1 MLNRQRRINNKNKAG
16 HSGVIKSLALLVGG
30 FFSGLLAPLSA
41 ADSPTSLVFPEE
53 PAPFT
58 AVIADSEKTREAL
71 ARTLKERGFQTL
83 KLQTSD
89 DQTVLKAT
97 VSHPRIS
104 DPERVAGRAARI
116 LDAYDADSVTTLE
129 ICYQGDG
136 VLCDFCLDIP
146 RETLERFLGRMM
158 SHWQLTA
165 SIDKYDCTDSES
177 LTSADAPAT
186 ETQTADTQAKV
197 SETST
202 SAAHPDKAYV
212 DHDLLA
218 GLTLWQ
224 GNWSRLN
231 FIPVN
236 LEPILNN
243 SGGDPYLGL
252 VSDLRLEV
260 QSPWRIEA
268 AADFRGRWY
277 RPQNPEVADS
287 SFHPVRSLVEEY
299 RAQEAIQL
307 EQLYLGFSANLTD
320 GGRLYA
326 SLGLQE
332 EMFGGL
338 ATQWLYP
345 NLFGN
350 ISPELRLDW
359 VKQRDP
365 SEQTGM
371 LDYWVLSGL
380 LAFHWY
386 NPERTLINHA
396 SVYGGRFLARDNGL
410 RLEFG
415 HRFNGGSVLSL
426 WLASTYSEYAERV
439 TEQGWQHS
447 QGISFT
453 LPLNLLREKDTR
465 RTLSAS
471 YTGDDINAGQLLS
484 RPVDMSRDVH
494 QREHTRWYRN
504 FGR

>member
-1 MLNRQRRINNKNKAG
+1 MLNKQHRRKNKIKAG
-16 HSGVIKSLALLVGG
+16 NSGILKSMAILAGG
-30 FFSGLLAPLSA
+30 FFSVALAPVSA
-41 ADSPTSLVFPEE
+41 ADSATSLIFPQE

-58 AVIADSEKTREAL
+58 AVIPEAEKTLEAL
-71 ARTLKERGFQTL
+71 ASTLKERGFQTL
-83 KLQTSD
+83 ELQASD
-89 DQTVLKAT
+89 DQTLLRAKLF
-97 VSHPRIS
+97 HPRIS

-116 LDAYDADSVTTLE
+116 LDAYAVESVTTLE
-129 ICYQGDG
+129 ICYQVDG

-146 RETLERFLGRMM
+146 RETLDRFLARMM

-165 SIDKYDCTDSES
+165 SIDKHDCSESELLTPSETAAENQATDS
-177 LTSADAPAT
+177 
-186 ETQTADTQAKV
+186 DTGTGTV
-197 SETST
+197 
-202 SAAHPDKAYV
+202 HPDKSYV

-224 GNWSRLN
+224 GNWSRLS

-236 LEPILNN
+236 MEPILNN

-252 VSDLRLEV
+252 VSDLTFEV
-260 QSPWRIEA
+260 QTPWQIEA

-277 RPQNPEVADS
+277 RPENPDVADS
-287 SFHPVRSLVEEY
+287 HFHPVRSLIEEY

-307 EQLYLGFSANLTD
+307 EQLYLGFSANLPD
-320 GGRLYA
+320 DGRLYA
-326 SLGLQE
+326 SVGLQE

-338 ATQWLYP
+338 ATQWFYP

-365 SEQTGM
+365 EEQMGTI
-371 LDYWVLSGL
+371 DYWVLSGV
-380 LAFHWY
+380 LAFHWS

-396 SVYGGRFLARDNGL
+396 SVYGGRFLARDNGV
-410 RLEFG
+410 RVEFG
-415 HRFNGGSVLSL
+415 HRFYSGAEVSL
-426 WLASTYSEYAERV
+426 WLSSTYSEYAERL
-439 TEQGWQHS
+439 TDEGWQHS
-447 QGISFT
+447 QGLSFS
-453 LPLNLLREKDTR
+453 LPLNILREKDTR

-484 RPVDMSRDVH
+484 RPVDLSRDVY
-494 QREHTRWYRN
+494 QREDTRWYRN